1 MYLYTQSV
9 YDTTLVISGKRQDF
23 FLGRVVF
30 ALLSPSIKSFWPLC
44 GTNKLFTGQLLNF
57 FSCPWLKNKHYFL
70 FTASSKSE
78 TNDDDDD
85 DDDMDVSSRTPSSS
99 SKIRRRRTAF
109 TSEQLLE
116 LEREFHAKKYL
127 SLTERS
133 EIANSLNL
141 SEVQVCRIY

>member
-1 MYLYTQSV
+1 
-9 YDTTLVISGKRQDF
+9 
-23 FLGRVVF
+23 
-30 ALLSPSIKSFWPLC
+30 
-44 GTNKLFTGQLLNF
+44 
-57 FSCPWLKNKHYFL
+57 
-70 FTASSKSE
+70 
-78 TNDDDDD
+78 
-85 DDDMDVSSRTPSSS
+85 MDVSSRTPSSS

-141 SEVQVCRIY
+141 SEVQVSERHNFLSLKFCPYLSLNEWIKDDM